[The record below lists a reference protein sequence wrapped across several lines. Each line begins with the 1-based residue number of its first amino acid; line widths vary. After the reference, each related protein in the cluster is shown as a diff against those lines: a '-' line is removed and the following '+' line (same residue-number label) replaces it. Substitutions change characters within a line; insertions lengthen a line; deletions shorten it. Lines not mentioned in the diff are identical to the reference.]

1 MTEIVGVIGMAF
13 IAWLLYFTFSV
24 AWHSHVPAG
33 AAQAAERFKKAKR
46 DAPCPCGGKR
56 SYADCH
62 LAEDTA
68 AKKALEDQLK
78 HDAAAFGGLGHSPG
92 TMAMRGFRKWMGR
105 PDAEPPPPRK
115 DE

>member
-1 MTEIVGVIGMAF
+1 MDELVAVAGMLGLA
-13 IAWLLYFTFSV
+13 ALLYFTFSV
-24 AWHSHVPAG
+24 MWHGHVPPG
-33 AAQAAERFKKAKR
+33 AVQAAERFKKASR
-46 DAPCPCGGKR
+46 DKPCPCGGTR

-78 HDAAAFGGLGHSPG
+78 HDAAAFGNHGHSPA
-92 TMAMRGFRKWMGR
+92 TLSMRGFRKWMGLR
-105 PDAEPPPPRK
+105 DQQPPRK